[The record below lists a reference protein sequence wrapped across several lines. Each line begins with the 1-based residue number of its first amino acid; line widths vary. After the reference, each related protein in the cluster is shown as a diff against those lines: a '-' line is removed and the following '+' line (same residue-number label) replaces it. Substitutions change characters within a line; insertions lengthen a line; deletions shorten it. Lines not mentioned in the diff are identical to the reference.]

1 MASQINLSGLTI
13 NEQEALSASE
23 AIFTKALMKPELNA
37 VHNVMTGIQMK
48 TQIPI
53 YGRFGIAGKKSLG
66 SCNVNAETLTS
77 VATEKFWD
85 PELINFR
92 QTHCQE
98 DINQLFK
105 MWKRD
110 PNALKTWESMD
121 PGQEEFL
128 IDLTADATMESIL
141 RITSLADE
149 SALNVGSGGN
159 ITAGVNIL
167 YFTMLNGLWQQ
178 LFSAV
183 AGGTTARY
191 QITENGAATEAQQ
204 FALASDRALKVFR
217 NLYEKIDTRAFRD
230 GSLVFQVTNSILLN
244 WQSFLEDK
252 SLAFMLNRTEEGATK
267 YDYRG
272 IPIIV
277 RYDWTNNLK
286 SYFDTGT
293 KLYLPNRA
301 LLGPITNIPVGT
313 SDESNLSDF
322 DMFYDRTTKKLHT
335 DVAYYIDA
343 KLIEDFMTAVAY

>member
-23 AIFTKALMKPELNA
+23 AVFTKALMKPELSD
-37 VHNVMTGIQMK
+37 VHNIMTGIQMK

-92 QTHCQE
+92 QSHCQE

-105 MWKRD
+105 MWKRN
-110 PNALKTWESMD
+110 PNALKTWDTME

-128 IDLTADATMESIL
+128 IDLTTDATLESIL
-141 RITSLADE
+141 RITSFADE

-159 ITAGVNIL
+159 VTLGVNVL
-167 YFTMLNGLWQQ
+167 YFTMLEGLWKQI
-178 LFSAV
+178 FTAV
-183 AGGTTARY
+183 AAETTTRY
-191 QITENGAATEAQQ
+191 QITENGAATESDQ
-204 FALASDRALKVFR
+204 FNLASDRALKVFR
-217 NLYEKIDTRAFRD
+217 NLYENIDTRAFRD
-230 GSLVFQVTNSILLN
+230 GALVFEVTNSIMLN
-244 WQSFLEDK
+244 WKAFLEDK
-252 SLAFMLNRTEEGATK
+252 SLIFSLDRTEEGATK
-267 YDYRG
+267 YNYRG

-277 RYDWTNNLK
+277 RYDWTNNIK

-293 KLYLPNRA
+293 KLHLPNRA
-301 LLGPITNIPVGT
+301 VLGPISNIPVGT
-313 SDESNLSDF
+313 SDESNLNDF
-322 DMFYDRTTKKLHT
+322 DMFFDRTTKTLHT
-335 DVAYYIDA
+335 DVAYYIDS
-343 KLIEDFMTAVAY
+343 KLVEDFMTAVAY